1 MTQELHSASIIVETQ
16 TRAIEREFKS
26 SRPKPRGWAM
36 GFEEEPRKRPGRSRR
51 VYTPE
56 IRDRLWKMGFELP

>member
-1 MTQELHSASIIVETQ
+1 
-16 TRAIEREFKS
+16 
-26 SRPKPRGWAM
+26 M